1 MDDQDIFT
9 TFLTDVV
16 GITVPRVLT
25 ELQAFANT
33 FRALLA
39 STDDELNSFIK
50 NTHSSNSARVANA
63 KILIP
68 AGVVI
73 NLQSILFELKDRE
86 RCDALPNLEML
97 SNIDLLQLTVM
108 RSQRALAIHDSVQD
122 RLATLPVMAIPKL
135 TDSNY
140 DAFNTAFVALIART
154 MGISGTTLDYLTR
167 TENGNFD
174 SVWDSRRTKLKAC
187 TMLTGPRFKRD
198 SEALY
203 SLFVQHVGTE
213 GHGSNIVK
221 QFKTTKNGYRC
232 YHAFEAHFKNDSY
245 LDNKATKAD
254 QAIQNATYKGDRRT
268 FTLESYY
275 SIMSNAFND
284 LSQSGPAHALNE
296 QQKITKF
303 ENGLKDSTAIS
314 WAITAKIHWNTLPVA
329 LQTFDTFYNEF
340 SKYMTKFKTM
350 ATPDTRTAR
359 IANLG
364 TAPGVDGGRGR
375 GRGGRGR
382 GRGRFGGRGFG
393 RGRGRH
399 GRGGRGRGFN
409 PYSMSRDYTNGN
421 FTPAAKIYNHDEWY
435 NLSIQQK
442 QQVVDLKAQQGWING
457 QTPPHGFVLNNNGNA
472 VPSTRLIS
480 QVQQSISGNQSQ
492 GQSMIQLPPPPPPGR
507 APTIPPIID
516 TNASQ
521 AGATFGRRGTRQQNH
536 HDNNSVSN
544 ISMVSINGQSYS
556 GAVYDSNGN
565 RLG

>member
-1 MDDQDIFT
+1 MDDQETYT
-9 TFLTDVV
+9 TFLTEVV
-16 GITVPRVLT
+16 GIAIPRVLT
-25 ELQAFANT
+25 ELQTFANT

-39 STDDELNSFIK
+39 STEEELNSFIK
-50 NTHSSNSARVANA
+50 NTHSSNSARAIAA

-73 NLQSILFELKDRE
+73 NLQSVLFELKDRE
-86 RCDALPNLEML
+86 RCGALPNLEML
-97 SNIDLLQLTVM
+97 SSIDVLQLTVM
-108 RSQRALAIHDSVQD
+108 REQRALAIHDSIQD
-122 RLATLPVMAIPKL
+122 RLATLPEMAIPKL

-140 DAFNTAFVALIART
+140 DAFNTAFVALTART
-154 MGISGTTLDYLTR
+154 MGVSGTTLDYLTR

-174 SVWDSRRTKLKAC
+174 SVWDSRRTKLKSC

-203 SLFVQHVGTE
+203 SLYVQHVGTE

-232 YHAFEAHFKNDSY
+232 YHAFEAHFKNDAY

-254 QAIQNATYKGDRRT
+254 QAIQNATYRGDRRT
-268 FTLESYY
+268 FTLETYY
-275 SIMSNAFND
+275 GIMSNAFND

-314 WAITAKIHWNTLPVA
+314 WAITAKNHWNSLPVG
-329 LQTFDTFYNEF
+329 LQTFDAFYNEF

-350 ATPDTRTAR
+350 STPDTRNAR

-364 TAPGVDGGRGR
+364 TAPGNDGGRGR

-442 QQVVDLKAQQGWING
+442 QQVVDLKIQQGWING
-457 QTPPHGFVLNNNGNA
+457 QTPPHGFVLNNNGHA
-472 VPSTRLIS
+472 VPSTRLVS
-480 QVQQSISGNQSQ
+480 QVQQSLSGNQSQ
-492 GQSMIQLPPPPPPGR
+492 GQSMVQLPPPPPPGR
-507 APTIPPIID
+507 APTVPPVID

-521 AGATFGRRGTRQQNH
+521 AGASFGRRGTRQNNN
-536 HDNNSVSN
+536 DNNSVSN
-544 ISMVSINGQSYS
+544 ISMVSINGQSYN
-556 GAVYDSNGN
+556 GAVFDSNGN